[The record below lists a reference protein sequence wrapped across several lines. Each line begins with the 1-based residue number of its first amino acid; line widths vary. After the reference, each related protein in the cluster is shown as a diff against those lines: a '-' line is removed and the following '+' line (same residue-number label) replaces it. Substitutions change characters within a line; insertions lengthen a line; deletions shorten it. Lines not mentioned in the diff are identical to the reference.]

1 MSLDFSF
8 PKTYSM
14 EVKFL
19 VSNTLDSFV
28 EKKKKKIAMLETA
41 CKNLI
46 CKKEFHVVLLL
57 LLSQLKKG
65 IICNIA

>member
-1 MSLDFSF
+1 
-8 PKTYSM
+8 
-14 EVKFL
+14 
-19 VSNTLDSFV
+19 
-28 EKKKKKIAMLETA
+28 MLETA